1 MSQLP
6 ITRVPTSSIRRLEYP
21 FLTSYCLL
29 VLEQMSML
37 FVGMIS
43 TDSRLWAGRVL
54 RSWRLATHLAPGI
67 PLRHFSPSLYLAR
80 EYVG

>member
-43 TDSRLWAGRVL
+43 TDSRLWAAFCVL
-54 RSWRLATHLAPGI
+54 GVSRLISLPA
-67 PLRHFSPSLYLAR
+67 SPSDISLPLSI
-80 EYVG
+80 